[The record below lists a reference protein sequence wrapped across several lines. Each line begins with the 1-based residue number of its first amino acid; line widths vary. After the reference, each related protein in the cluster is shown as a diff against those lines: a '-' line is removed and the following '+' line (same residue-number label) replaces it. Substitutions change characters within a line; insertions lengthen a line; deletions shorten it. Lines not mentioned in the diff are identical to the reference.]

1 LDNLQQK
8 DVIDCSYHPLS
19 LDFRI
24 RPAGHRAVTG
34 LAYTPRFTSGSKTM
48 SVSKSPYDAST
59 IATLRQAMNE
69 VISDR
74 RFAERKF
81 VTALEVAEHILSQ
94 ASAGERD
101 LSRLKQGVFEKLATA
116 A

>member
-1 LDNLQQK
+1 
-8 DVIDCSYHPLS
+8 
-19 LDFRI
+19 
-24 RPAGHRAVTG
+24 
-34 LAYTPRFTSGSKTM
+34 M
-48 SVSKSPYDAST
+48 SVPKSPYDAST

-81 VTALEVAEHILSQ
+81 VTALEVAEHIFSQ